1 MPVFQTPGPVALQVR
16 FPAGDLRITA
26 TPREDTVVEVRPA
39 NPSRSADV
47 QGAEQIRV
55 EHLDGTIFVTAPE
68 QHLSQSSGSNLE
80 ILIGLPEGSRVD
92 FTTAS
97 ADVRMTGRLGE
108 VTAKSASGDT
118 WIDCCTGLSANAA
131 SGDVTCDVTEGDA
144 WVKTASGD
152 VGLRDVHGEATVTT
166 ASGRSEL
173 GTVGGAVAIQT
184 ASGRSRI
191 RAAGDSVQA
200 KSASADVTVESVIR
214 GSVAINTISGNVEIG
229 VVPGTNAWLDVSS
242 MSGGVGS
249 SLDQADQPTDGG
261 EQVEIHARTLS
272 GDISII
278 RARS

>member
-1 MPVFQTPGPVALQVR
+1 MPIFQTPGPVALQVR
-16 FPAGDLRITA
+16 FPAGNLQIIA

-39 NPSRSADV
+39 NPSRSVDV
-47 QGAEQIRV
+47 EGAEQTRV
-55 EHLDGTIFVTAPE
+55 EHLDDTIVVKAPE
-68 QHLSQSSGSNLE
+68 RRLSLGHGPNLE

-97 ADVRMTGRLGE
+97 ADVRITGRLGE
-108 VTAKSASGDT
+108 VTAKSASGDIR
-118 WIDCCTGLSANAA
+118 IDCCTGLSAKSA

-152 VGLRDVHGEATVTT
+152 VSLGDVHGEATVTT

-173 GTVGGAVAIQT
+173 GTVGGAITIRT

-191 RAAGDSVQA
+191 RTPGDSVRV
-200 KSASADVTVESVIR
+200 KGASSDVTVESVVR
-214 GSVAINTISGNVEIG
+214 GRVVIDTASGDVEVG
-229 VVPGTNAWLDVSS
+229 VVPGTSAWLDVSS
-242 MSGGVGS
+242 ASGGVGS
-249 SLDQADQPTDGG
+249 SLDQADQPADSG